1 MMNQNFFITGT
12 DTDVGKTIS
21 SSIIV
26 EALKADYWKPIQCG
40 TLDNSD
46 THRVKELTSNQ
57 VTTFHPE
64 RFQLN
69 APKSPHWAAKLE
81 NKKISLEDFELPIS
95 KRPLVIEGAGGVLV
109 PINDQDYIIDL
120 AKRLNLQTI
129 LVTKSY
135 LGSYNHT
142 LCAIEALQRRGLPI
156 WGIIFNGKSEDGFE
170 DFVMNKS
177 RALNKFHLKKENKFS
192 PQIIKDYSNEFKS
205 RFLNDSN

>member
-1 MMNQNFFITGT
+1 MINQNFFITGT

-21 SSIIV
+21 CAILV

-46 THRVKELTSNQ
+46 THRVQELTTNQ
-57 VTTFHPE
+57 ISTFHQE
-64 RFQLN
+64 RFRLK
-69 APKSPHWAAKLE
+69 APKSPHLAAKLE
-81 NKKISLEDFELPIS
+81 NKKISLDDFELPQS
-95 KRPLVIEGAGGVLV
+95 KHPIVVEGAGGVLV

-120 AKRLNLQTI
+120 AKKLNLKTI

-142 LCAIEALQRRGLPI
+142 LCAIEALQKRNLPI
-156 WGIIFNGKSEDGFE
+156 WGLIFNGKSEEGFE
-170 DFVMNKS
+170 DFIMDKA
-177 RALNKFHLKKENKFS
+177 RALYKFNLNIEDKITPQVINNYSFEFS
-192 PQIIKDYSNEFKS
+192 S

>member
-21 SSIIV
+21 SAILV

-46 THRVKELTSNQ
+46 THRVQDLTRNQ
-57 VTTFHPE
+57 TSKFHPE
-64 RFQLN
+64 RFCLN
-69 APKSPHWAAKLE
+69 APKSPHFAAKLE
-81 NKKISLEDFELPIS
+81 NKKISLNDFELPQS
-95 KRPLVIEGAGGVLV
+95 NRPLVIEGAGGVLV
-109 PINDQDYIIDL
+109 PINNHDYIIDL
-120 AKRLNLQTI
+120 AKKLNLNII

-142 LCAIEALQRRGLPI
+142 LCAIEALQKRNLPI
-156 WGIIFNGKSEDGFE
+156 WGIIFNGKSEEGFE
-170 DFVMNKS
+170 DFIMDKA
-177 RALNKFHLKKENKFS
+177 RALNKFHLNIEEKIT
-192 PQIIKDYSNEFKS
+192 PQIIKNYSYEFRS